1 MSAEDIQQLFARALQ
16 GDYDDH
22 APWDAVSE
30 LHKIGTREVFDI
42 AAEWCEGRDPLRRAR
57 GADVIAQLG
66 KTVEH
71 RSNNFPVE
79 AFGVIS
85 RMLERE
91 TEIRPLASAIF
102 ALGHLD
108 DPSAV
113 PLILKHATH
122 PNADIRFAV
131 AFALGPYA
139 NDPRAIQVLLK
150 LTANQDEDVRD
161 WATFGLGVLGNAD
174 TVEIRKAL
182 VARLSDPNE
191 DAREEAIVA
200 LTKRHD
206 RRALPCLIQM
216 LKQPEPSTRVFEAA
230 SLMLGMGQ
238 DEPELKAAEYITAL
252 ENRFS

>member
-1 MSAEDIQQLFARALQ
+1 
-16 GDYDDH
+16 
-22 APWDAVSE
+22 
-30 LHKIGTREVFDI
+30 
-42 AAEWCEGRDPLRRAR
+42 
-57 GADVIAQLG
+57 
-66 KTVEH
+66 
-71 RSNNFPVE
+71 
-79 AFGVIS
+79 
-85 RMLERE
+85 MLERE

-102 ALGHLD
+102 ALSHLD

-206 RRALPCLIQM
+206 PRALPCLIQM